1 MTPPDPRY
9 THWQQ
14 QPDDELD
21 YEPEPGFYA
30 SPDAPPDP
38 PTVLERF
45 EAFLTTEHRR
55 RTKQEDPCQAP

>member
-1 MTPPDPRY
+1 MTTRDARY

-38 PTVLERF
+38 PTVLERV
-45 EAFLTTEHRR
+45 EAFLSAEHRR
-55 RTKQEDPCQAP
+55 RTAQEDACPEP

>member
-1 MTPPDPRY
+1 MTPRDARY

-30 SPDAPPDP
+30 REEAPPDP
-38 PTVLERF
+38 QTVLERLERQLHAAHCLR
-45 EAFLTTEHRR
+45 EA
-55 RTKQEDPCQAP
+55 QEDPCLEP